1 MLAIRL
7 RRQGRKN
14 HAHYRMIVQD
24 SRRHPTNGKV
34 VAYLGTYDP
43 YTKQTK
49 LDTNSAKSYLT
60 NGAQPSPRAAK
71 LLKESGVKLPSWV
84 EAPKKANKTAKH
96 PEKLRKN
103 QPKDAPA
110 PVAEAQVEET
120 PTEAATEETKT
131 EAIATEKPEAKAEA
145 PADEAKETPVDSD
158 KS

>member
-24 SRRHPTNGKV
+24 SRWHPTNGKV

-43 YTKQTK
+43 YTKDAK
-49 LDTNSAKSYLT
+49 LNTDSAKVYLT

-84 EAPKKANKTAKH
+84 EAPKKANKAAKN

-103 QPKDAPA
+103 QPKGAPA

-120 PTEAATEETKT
+120 PTEETKT
-131 EAIATEKPEAKAEA
+131 EAVATEKPEAKAEA
-145 PADEAKETPVDSD
+145 PADEAKETPADSD